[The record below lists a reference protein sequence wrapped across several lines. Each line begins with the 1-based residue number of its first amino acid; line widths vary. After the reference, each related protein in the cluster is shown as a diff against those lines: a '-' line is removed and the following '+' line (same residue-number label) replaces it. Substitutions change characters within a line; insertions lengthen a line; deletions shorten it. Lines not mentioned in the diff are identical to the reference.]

1 MQAALQMSWDEG
13 HVVRLAAARAGGFLS
28 LAELRGELPAGAALA
43 LLVPLFVC
51 LLGTDQSSDVQ
62 RQQLHVRPQHS
73 RCLTVIVWFPV
84 GRHRAGTVR
93 AASFVP
99 AAADVA
105 PFIQLSQ
112 WNSCILHDF
121 PSSSSSKS
129 HTWSYLPLKF
139 WH

>member
-13 HVVRLAAARAGGFLS
+13 HVVRLAAACAGGFLS

-43 LLVPLFVC
+43 PLVPLFVC

-62 RQQLHVRPQHS
+62 RQQLHVRPHRS
-73 RCLTVIVWFPV
+73 CCLTVIVRFPV
-84 GRHRAGTVR
+84 GRHHVGTAC

-99 AAADVA
+99 AAA
-105 PFIQLSQ
+105 PFILSSY
-112 WNSCILHDF
+112 WSSCFFLDF

-129 HTWSYLPLKF
+129 HTWSYLRNMLF
-139 WH
+139 WQ